1 MTIIK
6 HKRLRRDGERTIVKM
21 IERFGHGGDLETA
34 QAAFG
39 VDRSAIIDYSANI
52 NPLGP
57 PPHVLTRVQQELKDV
72 VHYPDPDHRRLRAML
87 AEALQVDASMICIG
101 NGAAECMA
109 LALLA
114 MAPKRVGVIYPCF
127 SEYAELSRKFGAEV
141 IGIYGHAEQAF
152 RAGVDE
158 IIGLMRKV
166 DLLFLG
172 QPNNPTGVQYNLEEL
187 EKLAAIAA
195 ESDTMLIVDEAFID
209 FIAPDKQATLL
220 PVVER
225 YSHVILIRSMTKFYA
240 IPGLRLGYAVA
251 GPTLIQRLKS
261 KQVTWS
267 VNRLALAAGEAC
279 MVDCESYEE
288 VTREQT
294 VMEREY
300 MIERLERE
308 FGCQTWPSLAN
319 FILVRLPKPWTA
331 EWLQTMLGRRGI
343 LIRNCAMY
351 EGLSEADIRLAVK
364 DRERSVILFEQLAD
378 VWQEG
383 V

>member
-1 MTIIK
+1 
-6 HKRLRRDGERTIVKM
+6 M

-39 VDRSAIIDYSANI
+39 VDRGAFIDYSANI

-57 PPHVLTRVQQELKDV
+57 PPHVLARVQQELRDV
-72 VHYPDPDHRRLRAML
+72 VHYPDPDHRRLRAL
-87 AEALQVDASMICIG
+87 LSEALHVDESMICIG

-114 MAPKRVGVIYPCF
+114 MAPRRVGVIYPCF

-141 IGIYGHAEQAF
+141 IGIHGHAQQGF
-152 RAGVDE
+152 RAELNE
-158 IIGLMRKV
+158 IAGLMQEV

-172 QPNNPTGVQYNLEEL
+172 QPNNPTGVQYDLEEL
-187 EKLAAIAA
+187 EQLAAIAA
-195 ESDTMLIVDEAFID
+195 DADTMLIIDEAFMD
-209 FIAPDKQATLL
+209 FIAPDRQATML
-220 PVVER
+220 PCVEQ

-251 GPTLIQRLKS
+251 GPSLIHRLKS

-279 MVDCESYEE
+279 LVDCEEYEA

-294 VMEREY
+294 VIERNY
-300 MIERLERE
+300 MIERLEQE

-319 FILVRLPKPWTA
+319 FILVRLLKPWTA
-331 EWLQTMLGRRGI
+331 EQLQTKLGLKGI
-343 LIRNCAMY
+343 LIRSCAMY
-351 EGLSEADIRLAVK
+351 EGLSETDIRLAVK
-364 DRERSVILFEQLAD
+364 DRERNEILFNKLTE